1 MSPYKISGVER
12 RKLKK
17 ELSELKYFVKMF
29 WHFEDIDRVYG
40 GGLTD
45 KECDD
50 LIEEKNKEIE
60 KLESLLNEPSIQIV
74 RDFKL
79 NELGI

>member
-1 MSPYKISGVER
+1 
-12 RKLKK
+12 
-17 ELSELKYFVKMF
+17 MF
-29 WHFEDIDRVYG
+29 WYWEDVDRVYG

-50 LIEEKNKEIE
+50 LIEEKNKEI
-60 KLESLLNEPSIQIV
+60 KRLEDLLNEPSTQIV

-79 NELGI
+79 NELVI